1 MFCLQTQGLYLEV
14 HIDVEVSSGED
25 DVPKTDASADQK
37 KSTDDDAEDEGA
49 SSAESI
55 TTNPISFSAP
65 G

>member
-1 MFCLQTQGLYLEV
+1 
-14 HIDVEVSSGED
+14 VEVSSGED

-55 TTNPISFSAP
+55 TTNSIIFSAP